1 MAVVDKS
8 QIDSLLRETMVV
20 RATTGKVLEEYY
32 KGYKNYSPR
41 YLQDLAASSN
51 VTGVNSPVLASTPKK
66 RDLCPMA
73 LDYFDEKPLVNK
85 LPSPKL
91 SPRTNAKSVYHDS
104 LLSAG
109 TFNRKMRDEHTFSK
123 IIPSYD

>member
-1 MAVVDKS
+1 MNV
-8 QIDSLLRETMVV
+8 RE
-20 RATTGKVLEEYY
+20 TTGKVLEEYY

-41 YLQDLAASSN
+41 YLQDLAAPSN
-51 VTGVNSPVLASTPKK
+51 VTGVNSPAAPSTPRR

-73 LDYFDEKPLVNK
+73 LDYFDERPPVKM

-91 SPRTNAKSVYHDS
+91 SPKTNAISVHPES

-123 IIPSYD
+123 IIPSYDQEWPTNISP